1 MMCSSP
7 TKNETTPLVG
17 PSWYLRRSSSIS
29 VLSDDALDL
38 FPATDEEEAELREV
52 ESYIEMLAW
61 LEFME
66 ETHMLYPSFS
76 QHQKC
81 LPEVRKD
88 PVIPCPSS
96 GRHVKLHHASSN
108 SDINVREVIRGLGL
122 PSISPY
128 NFKGMQTY
136 GGNEKGGRKKRMG
149 KQTRQRESKN
159 RIYKPVK

>member
-1 MMCSSP
+1 MCSSP

-81 LPEVRKD
+81 LPEHRND

-108 SDINVREVIRGLGL
+108 SYINVREVIRGLGL

-136 GGNEKGGRKKRMG
+136 GGNEKGVRKKRMG